1 MRQPSAEG
9 FLGWAA
15 VAGPERQQRAAALG
29 SKPPPVLE
37 DTGHEQSAAQAAVAA
52 ERARILREMDKTVSK
67 SLLGISMIAA
77 SLASASRSADL
88 QALDQR
94 LRELTWLARRV
105 VSDAR
110 SVISDLREEAL
121 GEDARSV
128 ATAWGM
134 RTGINV
140 SLELAPASHPAEIRH
155 ATLAILREALRNVE
169 QHARSSRVRV
179 SLQRIGERLVLI
191 VADDGAGFRLPADSA
206 ELQAVG
212 HSGLIA
218 MDGRARQLG
227 GTLTIRSWPGQG
239 TEVEAEI
246 PLPAGPRQQRLA
258 GPVVPPVRVIIADRN
273 PVLRLGL
280 HAMLEH
286 VPGIEI
292 VAEADNGED
301 AVALVHSHHPD
312 VLLLDVRMPMPGG
325 SVAIPQVR
333 QLTQVVMLTCADD
346 ANLVMRAVVAGASGC
361 FMHGEFEQGD
371 LVQVVMDAGR
381 RRPVPARQADLDAA
395 SSLPADG
402 GRAKSRPAGLRPRE
416 REVMR
421 LIAEGLSNRQIA
433 ARLVISEKTVKNHI
447 CSIYQCFGVRERSQ
461 AVSRWRQLS
470 LT

>member
-1 MRQPSAEG
+1 
-9 FLGWAA
+9 
-15 VAGPERQQRAAALG
+15 
-29 SKPPPVLE
+29 
-37 DTGHEQSAAQAAVAA
+37 
-52 ERARILREMDKTVSK
+52 MDKTVSK

-140 SLELAPASHPAEIRH
+140 SLELASASHPAEIRH

-191 VADDGAGFRLPADSA
+191 VADDGAGFRLPADLA

-258 GPVVPPVRVIIADRN
+258 CRWCRLSGWIIADRN

-301 AVALVHSHHPD
+301 AVALVRSHHPD
-312 VLLLDVRMPMPGG
+312 VLLLDARMPMPGG
-325 SVAIPQVR
+325 SVTIPQVR